1 MDYKE
6 RLKQEYLELEERI
19 IKLEAFIESDEL
31 FNVDLVERSYLM
43 IQLQAMKTYR
53 ACLIQ
58 RT

>member
-6 RLKQEYLELEERI
+6 RIKEEFFQLEERI
-19 IKLEAFIESDEL
+19 IKLETFLDSDEI
-31 FNVDLVERSYLM
+31 FNVDLVERGLLT

-58 RT
+58 RG